1 MNAILA
7 LQGLEETSLDT
18 EAPAW
23 TGRGSAI
30 SVFSSCITREPEMA
44 P

>member
-7 LQGLEETSLDT
+7 LQGLEETSVDT
-18 EAPAW
+18 EAPAY

-30 SVFSSCITREPEMA
+30 SVFGSCVTRAPEVA
-44 P
+44 L